1 MNFLDLSST
10 CGSPALLVVLK
21 VVSNIL
27 KLVQMIGPILAICS
41 LIYTII
47 KMINNPDEKKN
58 VKRIKN
64 SLIALV
70 LLFFIP
76 MIVNT
81 VVGMLGDTTKFSD
94 CWNSINTTSSNGS
107 SSASGNSKYKEVNS
121 KKSTSQIV
129 TDPSEY
135 QRGTA
140 KPSSSTNTGS
150 NNNGSSSG
158 SGNRAG
164 SGNTKSNKVVFI
176 GDSRTV
182 QMYAYLNG
190 TWSGANYSS
199 GGVHE
204 VGSDIYVAE
213 GAKGLAWMK
222 DTGIPAAKKYFV
234 KGNAIV
240 ILMGVNDLSNAENY
254 ITYVNKNAA
263 SWKSNGSS
271 LYFVSVNPC
280 QGSYSN
286 LNSSITT
293 FNSKLKSGLDSSVG
307 WIDTNS
313 YLTKNGFNTTD
324 GLHYDEATYRAI
336 HDYIKNRV

>member
-1 MNFLDLSST
+1 MFFFDLSST

-21 VVSNIL
+21 IVSNIL
-27 KLVQMIGPILAICS
+27 KLIQMIGPIVAIFS
-41 LIYTII
+41 LIYTVILL
-47 KMINNPDEKKN
+47 INNPDEKKY

-64 SLIALV
+64 SLIALL
-70 LLFFIP
+70 LLFFVP
-76 MIVNT
+76 VIVNV
-81 VVGMLGDTTKFSD
+81 VVGMMGDTTKFSD
-94 CWNSINTTSSNGS
+94 CWNSINTDGVTIGNNG
-107 SSASGNSKYKEVNS
+107 NYIKYKEVDS
-121 KKSTSQIV
+121 GRSTSQIF
-129 TDPSEY
+129 TDSSEY
-135 QRGTA
+135 QRGTPL
-140 KPSSSTNTGS
+140 PSSSSSGSNTG
-150 NNNGSSSG
+150 NSG

-164 SGNTKSNKVVFI
+164 TGNTKSNKVVFI

-190 TWSGANYSS
+190 IWSGANYSS

-204 VGSDIYVAE
+204 VGTDIYVAE
-213 GAKGLAWMK
+213 GSQGLAWMK
-222 DTGIPAAKKYFV
+222 NTGIPAAKKYFV

-254 ITYVNKNAA
+254 ITYVNGNAA

-293 FNSKLKSGLDSSVG
+293 FNSKLKNGLDGSVG

-313 YLTKNGFNTTD
+313 VLTRNGFNTTD
-324 GLHYDEATYRAI
+324 GLHYDEATYKVI
-336 HDYIKNRV
+336 HDYIKNIV

>member
-1 MNFLDLSST
+1 MNFLEISSS
-10 CGSPALLVVLK
+10 CSDPAMLVILK
-21 VVSNIL
+21 IVSNGLELI
-27 KLVQMIGPILAICS
+27 QIIGPIVAIFS
-41 LIYTII
+41 LIYTVVLLI
-47 KMINNPDEKKN
+47 KNPDEKKY

-70 LLFFIP
+70 VLFFVP
-76 MIVNT
+76 VIVN
-81 VVGMLGDTTKFSD
+81 VVAGVLGDSTKLSD
-94 CWNSINTTSSNGS
+94 CWNNISNINTVTIGTSE
-107 SSASGNSKYKEVNS
+107 YKEVNS
-121 KKSTSQIV
+121 KKSTSQII
-129 TDPSEY
+129 TDPFSY

-140 KPSSSTNTGS
+140 KPTTSTDTNSGNT
-150 NNNGSSSG
+150 
-158 SGNRAG
+158 GNRAG
-164 SGNTKSNKVVFI
+164 VGNTKSNKVIFI

-204 VGSDIYVAE
+204 VGTDIYVAE
-213 GAKGLAWMK
+213 GSKGLAWMK
-222 DTGIPAAKKYFV
+222 DTGIPASKKYFV

-254 ITYVNKNAA
+254 ITYVNNNAA

-280 QGSYSN
+280 EGSYSY
-286 LNSSITT
+286 LNSSIST
-293 FNSKLKSGLDSSVG
+293 FNSKLKNGLNNNVG

-313 YLTKNGFNTTD
+313 VLIQNGFETTD
-324 GLHYDEATYRAI
+324 GLHYDESTYKVI